1 MLDIDTIRR
10 DLIGLLEQ
18 WTGRRH
24 PVVPDT
30 ALYHDLGITGDH
42 AREIM
47 FDIAKRYG
55 TSFKG
60 FKFVS
65 YFPKES
71 EPVWNKLARRIGVRR
86 KLKRLTVRHLVAVI
100 VYKSWFE
107 PGAKHATAQRSK
119 TPKRVA
125 DQRSA

>member
-1 MLDIDTIRR
+1 MIDSDTIRR

-24 PVVPDT
+24 PVLQDT

-60 FKFVS
+60 FKFAA

-71 EPVWNKLARRIGVRR
+71 EPVWNKLARQIGVRR

-100 VYKSWFE
+100 AYKSWFE
-107 PGAKHATAQRSK
+107 PGLHGSGAQRPR
-119 TPKRVA
+119 TPEQPM
-125 DQRSA
+125 DQQSA